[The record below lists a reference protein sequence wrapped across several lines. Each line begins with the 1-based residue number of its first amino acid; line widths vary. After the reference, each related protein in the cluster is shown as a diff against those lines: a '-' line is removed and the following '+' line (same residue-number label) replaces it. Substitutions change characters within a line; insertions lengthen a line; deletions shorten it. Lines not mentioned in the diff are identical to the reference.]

1 MSISKKD
8 RCATVVEFN
17 TQVKEIRHQ
26 LNEQLRCLEQRS
38 DAQVAII
45 AELNDYLKRR
55 AEIDAEYAKQLDK
68 LAKSVMQKQKS
79 DKAKRETWSLYSSCT
94 LFQQLVDDTKEEAKQ
109 RGRIAEIISTD
120 LTHNLV
126 ARGEDITR
134 ISRKC
139 REIGAY
145 AHCEIN
151 RVLCELHTA
160 MKTYQVCYADSKAMS
175 AKLLHAEQLK
185 ARYEEANPTKAGNTR
200 KHKALVKHVTKTME
214 KYDVVKLKCM
224 RARNEY
230 MLCVQAAN
238 AALNKYFADDLSD
251 LIDCMDLGLGYWMGQ
266 LAESLTS
273 CRKFL
278 CQKEMGFLASLSAF
292 RESLDAKA
300 DKQKFLESNHSTFV
314 LPRRFEFK
322 GETGDQT
329 RVLSAEKG
337 IAEELSQRNRQI
349 EIRLV
354 DLRNES
360 DDIWRTLEAAEK
372 HIFHLQTIDLDRA
385 LTLEKARRT
394 TSTSDFGTVASGM
407 SHKDQKLSKYTLND
421 VVDQYVAKFSHYLL
435 NGNLIHRL
443 EARANG
449 IRSAL
454 GQGSSCGMSLASF
467 DTSVGQSSQYDK
479 DNGVLDGTVE
489 SALAHQVSI
498 RTKKKRIGDAAV
510 RCRDIA
516 YKRPRLFGGS
526 LEEYVE
532 KTGEQIPLVVLSCI
546 RVISQ
551 YALHHQGI
559 FRVSGSQIEIN
570 MFKEIFE
577 KGDDALREVVDA
589 SDVNSVAGVL
599 KLYLRELRE
608 PIFPIYL
615 FDQLIDC
622 AKANS
627 SSLFISKITEIMNTL
642 PHSSFLLLR
651 YLFAFLNHLSEFS
664 DENMMDPY
672 NLAICFGP
680 TLLPIPEGKD
690 QVMYH
695 NFVNDLVKN
704 LIVYHDQV
712 FSPHVPG
719 HIYEKYRIGNDDTH
733 LFIDDSD
740 GLTGGEEDNYGT
752 HSDTKKSSA
761 CSADLG
767 VDGPYFPI
775 ATEQGHHLLTLSEI
789 SERLPNVW
797 SRTSGSRSSHYDDLP
812 AIDRCNNS
820 HLHDYQ
826 REAISPTGAQ
836 STVRSTDS
844 NRSAASLAARF
855 AQLNPITAEVN
866 LELKKVLA
874 GNARSATAHH
884 QSQLTRGLEHPPDLV
899 SSIVSGEGPGDLHC
913 SND

>member
-8 RCATVVEFN
+8 KGATVIEFN
-17 TQVKEIRHQ
+17 AQVKEIRHQ
-26 LNEQLRCLEQRS
+26 LAEQLRCLDQRS
-38 DAQVAII
+38 EVQVAII

-68 LAKSVMQKQKS
+68 LAKSFMHKQKS
-79 DKAKRETWSLYSSCT
+79 DKAKRETWSLFSSCT
-94 LFQQLVDDTKEEAKQ
+94 LFQQLVDDTKEEA
-109 RGRIAEIISTD
+109 RHRSRIAEVVYND
-120 LTHNLV
+120 VTHNLL
-126 ARGEDITR
+126 ARSDDITK
-134 ISRKC
+134 ITRKC
-139 REIGAY
+139 REIGTY
-145 AHCEIN
+145 AHSEIN

-160 MKTYQVCYADSKAMS
+160 TKTYQVCFADSKAMS
-175 AKLLHAEQLK
+175 AKLLQAEQLK
-185 ARYEEANPTKAGNTR
+185 TRYEEANPSKAGTTR

-238 AALNKYFADDLSD
+238 AALNKYFADDVSD
-251 LIDCMDLGLGYWMGQ
+251 LIDCMDLGLGHWMGQ
-266 LAESLTS
+266 LVESLTS
-273 CRKFL
+273 CRKYL
-278 CQKEMGFLASLSAF
+278 CHQEMGALASLSAF

-300 DKQKFLESNHSTFV
+300 DKQKFIESNHSTFV

-322 GETGDQT
+322 GEAGDQT
-329 RVLSAEKG
+329 RCLSAEKG
-337 IAEELSQRNRQI
+337 IADELTQRNRQI

-372 HIFHLQTIDLDRA
+372 HIFHLQTADLERA
-385 LTLEKARRT
+385 LTLENNRQNN
-394 TSTSDFGTVASGM
+394 SVSDFGTTSSTI
-407 SHKDQKLSKYTLND
+407 SHKDQKLSKYTLNE
-421 VVDQYVAKFSHYLL
+421 VVEQYVVKFSHYLL

-443 EARANG
+443 EARACG

-454 GQGSSCGMSLASF
+454 GAGSSCGMSLSSF
-467 DTSVGQSSQYDK
+467 DNSVGQCSQYDK
-479 DNGVLDGTVE
+479 DNGLHDSPAAPTL
-489 SALAHQVSI
+489 SHQVSI

-510 RCRDIA
+510 RGREIA
-516 YKRPRLFGGS
+516 YRRPRLFGGS

-532 KTGEQIPLVVLSCI
+532 KTGEQIPLVVTSSI

-570 MFKEIFE
+570 TFKDIFE
-577 KGDDALREVVDA
+577 RGEDALRDVVDA

-622 AKANS
+622 AKATS
-627 SSLFISKITEIMNTL
+627 SNLFISKITEIMNSL

-695 NFVNDLVKN
+695 NHVNDLVKY
-704 LIVYHDQV
+704 LIVYHDSV
-712 FSPHVPG
+712 FNH
-719 HIYEKYRIGNDDTH
+719 HILGPLYEKYRIGNDDTH
-733 LFIDDSD
+733 IFIDDSD
-740 GLTGGEEDNYGT
+740 GMTGGEEDNYGA

-761 CSADLG
+761 CSTDLAADM
-767 VDGPYFPI
+767 PYYPI
-775 ATEQGHHLLTLSEI
+775 SSDQSHQLTLSEI
-789 SERLPNVW
+789 SERFPGVW
-797 SRTSGSRSSHYDDLP
+797 SRTSGSRASHYDDLS
-812 AIDRCNNS
+812 CNNT
-820 HLHDYQ
+820 HGIDY
-826 REAISPTGAQ
+826 REAISPTGAH

-844 NRSAASLAARF
+844 SRSAASLAARF

-874 GNARSATAHH
+874 GGTRSSAHH
-884 QSQLTRGLEHPPDLV
+884 THIVRGIEHPPDLV
-899 SSIVSGEGPGDLHC
+899 SSIVSGEGGPVNVQCG
-913 SND
+913 NN

>member
-8 RCATVVEFN
+8 KGVTALEFN
-17 TQVKEIRHQ
+17 AQVKEIRHQ
-26 LNEQLRCLEQRS
+26 LTEQLRCLDQRS
-38 DAQVAII
+38 ETQVAII
-45 AELNDYLKRR
+45 TELNDYLKRR

-68 LAKSVMQKQKS
+68 LARSFMQKQKN
-79 DKAKRETWSLYSSCT
+79 DKVKRETWSLYSACT
-94 LFQQLVDDTKEEAKQ
+94 LFQQLVDDTKEEASY
-109 RGRIAEIISTD
+109 RSRVSDVLSNDI
-120 LTHNLV
+120 THSLL

-134 ISRKC
+134 ITRKC
-139 REIGAY
+139 REIGTY
-145 AHCEIN
+145 AHSEIN

-160 MKTYQVCYADSKAMS
+160 MKTYQVCFADSKAMN
-175 AKLLHAEQLK
+175 AKLIQAEHLK
-185 ARYEEANPTKAGNTR
+185 TRYEEANPTKTGTTR

-251 LIDCMDLGLGYWMGQ
+251 LIDCMDLGLGHWMGQ
-266 LAESLTS
+266 LVEGITS
-273 CRKFL
+273 CRKYL
-278 CQKEMGFLASLSAF
+278 CQKEMGSLASLSAF

-300 DKQKFLESNHSTFV
+300 DKQKFIEANHSTFV

-322 GETGDQT
+322 GEIGDQT
-329 RVLSAEKG
+329 RCLSAEKG
-337 IAEELSQRNRQI
+337 IADELTQRSRQI

-360 DDIWRTLEAAEK
+360 DDIWRTLETAEK
-372 HIFHLQTIDLDRA
+372 HIFHLQTADLERA
-385 LTLEKARRT
+385 LTLEKNSENSAVSNF
-394 TSTSDFGTVASGM
+394 STAGSAI

-454 GQGSSCGMSLASF
+454 GAGSSCAMSLSSF
-467 DTSVGQSSQYDK
+467 DNSIGQCSQYDK
-479 DNGVLDGTVE
+479 DNGTLDSPVDPTL
-489 SALAHQVSI
+489 SHQVSI

-510 RCRDIA
+510 RSREIA
-516 YKRPRLFGGS
+516 HRRPRLFGGS

-532 KTGEQIPLVVLSCI
+532 KTGEQIPLVITSCI

-570 MFKEIFE
+570 TFKEIFE
-577 KGDDALREVVDA
+577 RGDDALKDVMDA

-627 SSLFISKITEIMNTL
+627 SSLFISKIMEIMNSL

-695 NFVNDLVKN
+695 NHVNDLVKY
-704 LIVYHDQV
+704 LIVYHESV
-712 FSPHVPG
+712 FSLHIPG
-719 HIYEKYRIGNDDTH
+719 PIYEKYRIGNDDTH

-752 HSDTKKSSA
+752 HSETKKSSA
-761 CSADLG
+761 CSDFAADIQ
-767 VDGPYFPI
+767 YFPI
-775 ATEQGHHLLTLSEI
+775 TTDQSHHQLTLSDV
-789 SERLPNVW
+789 SERVPNVW
-797 SRTSGSRSSHYDDLP
+797 HRTGGSRASQYDDLL
-812 AIDRCNNS
+812 ALERCNNA
-820 HLHDYQ
+820 HGLDY
-826 REAISPTGAQ
+826 RDAVSPTGAH

-844 NRSAASLAARF
+844 SRSAASLAARF

-874 GNARSATAHH
+874 GGARSNAH
-884 QSQLTRGLEHPPDLV
+884 QSHIVRGIEHPPDLV
-899 SSIVSGEGPGDLHC
+899 SSIVSGDSGPVDIHC
-913 SND
+913 GNN